1 MMEVMLRVS
10 DSDCYGTTSAVAV
23 AVAVAVA
30 IAAVAAI
37 AVVES

>member
-10 DSDCYGTTSAVAV
+10 DSDCYGTISAV

-37 AVVES
+37 AVAES